1 LPRVRRSS
9 RHFYSKRMNSQPIG
23 VFDSGV
29 GGLSVLR
36 HLVRILPDEE
46 YIYLGDTARVPYG
59 NKSEETIVEYTEQAV
74 RFLLH
79 KGAKLIVIACNTAS
93 ALALHHAEAMSPVP
107 IIGMIIPA
115 SRAAV
120 QATENGKIGVIGT
133 RATMNSN
140 AYPLTI
146 QEISEPRTM
155 IVFSNACP
163 LFVPLAEEGFHHHPA
178 SELIAAEY
186 LAGFHTAGVD
196 TLVLGCTHYPLL
208 ATLIA
213 HELPGVQLI
222 DCGEYAAFEAERL
235 LTHERTDRVSQ
246 AESAPRI
253 DFYLTDT
260 TTTFLEIAER
270 FLGFSV
276 SLPERVSLE
285 HYDYTSA
292 THYE

>member
-1 LPRVRRSS
+1 MTIPP
-9 RHFYSKRMNSQPIG
+9 MNSRPIG

-59 NKSEETIVEYTEQAV
+59 NKSEETIIEYTEQAV

-93 ALALHHAEAMSPVP
+93 ALALRQAEAMSPVP

-120 QATENGKIGVIGT
+120 QATENGKIGIIGT
-133 RATMNSN
+133 RATMKSN
-140 AYPLTI
+140 AYPTTI
-146 QEISEPRTM
+146 QELSHERTL

-163 LFVPLAEEGFHHHPA
+163 LFVPLAEEGFHNHPA

-213 HELPGVQLI
+213 HELPGVELI
-222 DCGEYAAFEAERL
+222 DCGEYAALEAQRVLVHQQSGE
-235 LTHERTDRVSQ
+235 HDRDTS
-246 AESAPRI
+246 PKI

-276 SLPERVSLE
+276 SVPERVSLE
-285 HYDYTSA
+285 HFDYTSA
-292 THYE
+292 THYEQ